1 MSGNLKQI
9 LMSRPFSAD
18 SITQKKFLAEVE
30 THTSGDVTTVN
41 GVIML

>member
-1 MSGNLKQI
+1 MSGNVKHI

-30 THTSGDVTTVN
+30 THTSVDFTTVN